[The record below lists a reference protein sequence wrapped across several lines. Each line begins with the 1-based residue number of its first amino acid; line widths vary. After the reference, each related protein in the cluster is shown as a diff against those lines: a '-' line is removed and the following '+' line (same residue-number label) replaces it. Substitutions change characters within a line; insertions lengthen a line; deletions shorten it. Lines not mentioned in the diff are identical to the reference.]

1 MIDLSRRLEEYLRIR
16 RSLGFK
22 LARDGKL
29 LAQFIGYL
37 HERGTDTI
45 TIDHAVAWVGL
56 PAGAGRGWL
65 A

>member
-1 MIDLSRRLEEYLRIR
+1 MIDLSCRLEEFLRIR

-22 LARDGKL
+22 LTRDGKL

-45 TIDHAVAWVGL
+45 TTDHAVVVCEGTNGHVVGL
-56 PAGAGRGWL
+56 P
-65 A
+65 